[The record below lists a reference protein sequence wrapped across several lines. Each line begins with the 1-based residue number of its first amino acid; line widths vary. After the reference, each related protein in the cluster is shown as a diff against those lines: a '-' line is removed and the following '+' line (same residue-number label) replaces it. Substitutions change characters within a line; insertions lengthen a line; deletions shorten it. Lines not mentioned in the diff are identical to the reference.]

1 MRIAFFPGC
10 VIPALYPRVE
20 AAARELAG
28 RLDIDLVDMG
38 FHCCPAPTILKQVN
52 ADASLALAAHNLCMA
67 EAEELDVVTICSGCG
82 NTLREAR
89 HACREDEATRQ
100 MVQRLLEAHGKQYWG
115 TAQVFHLPDLLA
127 RDEYLDRM
135 EAQSVCSLDGL
146 RIATHYGCHYFR
158 PSSFMRDDAWDPDY
172 PLPESM
178 ELVLE
183 ALGAE
188 IVDYER
194 QDLCCGAA
202 LGYNAGKSDE
212 SLEILAEKLKWIQEA
227 AAQAIVVACPSCMTQ
242 FDTGQVLLRRKA
254 TGLNALPVYHIAE
267 LIAYVLGVT
276 PMQIH
281 RRSRRYAEP
290 AAVIGPKDPV
300 KGKAAAGAR
309 EAVAGPEAE
318 KTDKDEAA
326 GEPKPSD

>member
-10 VIPALYPRVE
+10 VIPVRYPRIE
-20 AAARELAG
+20 AATRAVAG
-28 RLDIDLVDMG
+28 RLGIELVDMG
-38 FHCCPAPTILKQVN
+38 FHCCPAPTVLKEASV
-52 ADASLALAAHNLCMA
+52 DASLVLAVHNLCMA
-67 EAEELDVVTICSGCG
+67 EAEELDVVTICSGCA

-89 HACREDEATRQ
+89 HACREDEAKRQ
-100 MVQRLLEAHGKQYWG
+100 MVQRILAAHGKEYRG
-115 TAQVFHLPDLLA
+115 MAQVFQLPDLLA

-135 EAQSVCSLDGL
+135 EAQSVRSLEGL

-158 PSSFMRDDAWDPDY
+158 PSSFMRDNGWDPEY

-178 ELVLE
+178 ELILE

-188 IVDYER
+188 IVEYER

-202 LGYNAGKSDE
+202 LGYNAGKGDE

-254 TGLNALPVYHIAE
+254 TGLSALPVYHIAE
-267 LIAYVLGVT
+267 LVAFALGS
-276 PMQIH
+276 PLCK
-281 RRSRRYAEP
+281 P
-290 AAVIGPKDPV
+290 AAG
-300 KGKAAAGAR
+300 GAGMR
-309 EAVAGPEAE
+309 NPLR
-318 KTDKDEAA
+318 
-326 GEPKPSD
+326 

>member
-10 VIPALYPRVE
+10 IIPARYPRIE
-20 AAARELAG
+20 SAARELAG
-28 RLDIDLVDMG
+28 RLGVDLVDLG
-38 FHCCPAPTILKQVN
+38 FHCCPAPTILKEVN

-82 NTLREAR
+82 NALREAR
-89 HACREDEATRQ
+89 HACGADEATRQ
-100 MVQRLLEAHGKQYWG
+100 MIERLLAAHGKEYRG
-115 TAQVFHLPDLLA
+115 TAQVFHLADLLA
-127 RDEYLDRM
+127 RDEYLDRL
-135 EAQSVCSLDGL
+135 EAQSVRSLDGL

-158 PSSFMRDDAWDPDY
+158 PASFMRDDSWDPDC

-178 ELVLE
+178 ELILE

-227 AAQAIVVACPSCMTQ
+227 EAQAIVVACPSCMTQ
-242 FDTGQVLLRRKA
+242 FDGGQVLLRRKA

-267 LIAYVLGVT
+267 LIAYSLGVT
-276 PMQIH
+276 PMPIDGG
-281 RRSRRYAEP
+281 SRRYVEP
-290 AAVIGPKDPV
+290 AASTAPKDPV
-300 KGKAAAGAR
+300 ESPAAAGAR
-309 EAVAGPEAE
+309 APVAGSEAE
-318 KTDKDEAA
+318 KTDRDEAA
-326 GEPKPSD
+326 GEPTRSD